1 MTSPSET
8 RDPAQ
13 TGANRRPSPAQPSVA
28 ILLCTFNGARFLAEQ
43 IDSILIQTHF
53 NWIIHAS
60 DDGSCDN
67 TVNLLETYRKAVGQD
82 RFRIYQGPQQGFA
95 KNFISLIKN
104 SSIKADYFAFSDQ
117 DDIWHPTKL
126 EKSVKALQG
135 IEDSKPALYCTRV
148 RLIDAEQRCVGF
160 SPLRKYA
167 PAFENALV
175 QSLAGANTMLINQP
189 ARTLIAAVPDNA
201 PVVAH
206 DWLAYLLITASA
218 GQVIYDSTPS
228 LDYRQHEGNLIGNRT
243 GLSAKFQRVKR
254 FATGDFSIWSDMNS
268 QILDSMLGYM
278 PLRNRT
284 LFSDFKTLRTA
295 GLVKRIRIFF
305 KVGLYRQGPLEN
317 WLLILAL
324 LLKKI

>member
-1 MTSPSET
+1 MTSPSEN

-43 IDSILIQTHF
+43 IDSILIQTHS
-53 NWIIHAS
+53 NWVIHAS

-67 TVNLLETYRKAVGQD
+67 TVCLLETYRKTVGAD
-82 RFRIYQGPQQGFA
+82 RLKIYHGPQQGFA

-104 SSIKADYFAFSDQ
+104 NSIEADYFAFSDQ
-117 DDIWHPTKL
+117 DDIWHTTKL
-126 EKSVKALQG
+126 EKSVKALQKN
-135 IEDSKPALYCTRV
+135 EDSKPALYCARV
-148 RLIDAEQRCVGF
+148 RLIDTEQRCVGL

-175 QSLAGANTMLINQP
+175 QSLAGANTMLINQS
-189 ARTLIAAVPDNA
+189 ARTLMAAVPDNC

-206 DWLAYLLITASA
+206 DWLAYLLVTASA

-243 GLSAKFQRVKR
+243 GLSGNFHRIKR
-254 FATGDFSIWSDMNS
+254 FATGDFSIWSDMNI
-268 QILDSMLGYM
+268 QVLDCMLEYM

-284 LFSDFKTLRTA
+284 VFSDFKALRTA
-295 GLVKRIRIFF
+295 GLVKRTRLFF

>member
-1 MTSPSET
+1 MTFPSET

-43 IDSILIQTHF
+43 IDSILIQTHS

-67 TVNLLETYRKAVGQD
+67 TVNLLETYRKTVGQD

-104 SSIKADYFAFSDQ
+104 SSIEADYFAFSDQ

-126 EKSVKALQG
+126 EKSVKVLQG

-189 ARTLIAAVPDNA
+189 ARTLIAAVPDKS

-206 DWLAYLLITASA
+206 DWLAYLLVTAAA
-218 GQVIYDSTPS
+218 GQVVYDSTPS

-243 GLSAKFQRVKR
+243 GLSANFQRLKR

-268 QILDSMLGYM
+268 QILDSMVGYM